1 MSAQTATQAMAEICL
16 AMGDA
21 VEPLLQVIRSE
32 IAQAAEDR
40 TALARIAV
48 TRLDGEVDEHG
59 SDAAMASGDA
69 VRVLDQV
76 VRDARQAAGII
87 AFQGAFWRVETSR
100 QWGSCE
106 GCEARSPE
114 WAPCGDGIEEKR
126 ETKKPGAWWPGCIIA
141 SRSRPTLR

>member
-1 MSAQTATQAMAEICL
+1 MSARTATQAM
-16 AMGDA
+16 
-21 VEPLLQVIRSE
+21 
-32 IAQAAEDR
+32 
-40 TALARIAV
+40 AV
-48 TRLDGEVDEHG
+48 TRLDGEADEHG
-59 SDAAMASGDA
+59 SDAAMGPGDA

-114 WAPCGDGIEEKR
+114 WAPCGDGLEARRKSDV
-126 ETKKPGAWWPGCIIA
+126 TKPRITPRLSLPARDPPC
-141 SRSRPTLR
+141 RSYPLPMPARWSS